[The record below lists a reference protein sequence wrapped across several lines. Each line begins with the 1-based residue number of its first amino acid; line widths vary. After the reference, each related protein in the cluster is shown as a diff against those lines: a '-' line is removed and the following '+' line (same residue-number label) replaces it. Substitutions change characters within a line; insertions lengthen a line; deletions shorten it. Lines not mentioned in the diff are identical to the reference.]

1 MKNMNRRGFLSQSLF
16 GAAAIPLVA
25 KTIAVVLPADADKAG
40 KPSGPNEPKPQLS
53 AQKQVDYDEA
63 VKTKYPEQC
72 IIVIAKDKNGKPNPM
87 TMGWTMIT
95 SGSPPMMAI
104 SMGTTRYTTEAIR
117 HSKCFTIAFPS
128 AEQAKA
134 VLFFGTTSGR
144 DIDKF
149 KEFPTRT
156 EPAKQIDSVLLTDA
170 VANFECQLEHEYPTG
185 DHLIFVGRI
194 VASHVNTTPKKRLY
208 ITGPGKKLGPVEA
221 KT

>member
-1 MKNMNRRGFLSQSLF
+1 MENMSRRRFMGQSLF
-16 GAAAIPLVA
+16 GAAAIPLAA
-25 KTIAVVLPADADKAG
+25 KTIAAVLPAEANKAG
-40 KPSGPNEPKPQLS
+40 KPSGPNEPKPQPS
-53 AQKQVDYDEA
+53 AQKQVDYNEA
-63 VKTKYPEQC
+63 IKTKYPEQC
-72 IIVIAKDKNGKPNPM
+72 IVAIAKDKNGKPNPM

-95 SGSPPMMAI
+95 SGSPAMMAI
-104 SMGTTRYTTEAIR
+104 SMGTTRYTAEAVR
-117 HSKCFTIAFPS
+117 HSKCFTIVFPS

-149 KEFPTRT
+149 KECPAAI
-156 EPAKQIDSVLLTDA
+156 EPAKQIDSVLMTDA